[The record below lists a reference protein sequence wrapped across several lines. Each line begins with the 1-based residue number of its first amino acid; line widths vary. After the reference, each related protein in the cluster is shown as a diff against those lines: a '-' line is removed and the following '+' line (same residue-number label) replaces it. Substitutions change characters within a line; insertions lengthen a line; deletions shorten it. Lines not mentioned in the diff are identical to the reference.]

1 VVKVKIHILD
11 GSTQQAGSCSVPD
24 GKMTVMMMMMMMMGD
39 KGDLK
44 FNVEFESVVIIWK
57 QQ

>member
-1 VVKVKIHILD
+1 VKVKIHILD

-24 GKMTVMMMMMMMMGD
+24 GKMTVMMMMMGD